1 MTIKQTAP
9 GMTGVP
15 NNKIDR
21 TLTMAAI
28 DEIKFA
34 STTVRNGMSD
44 VPVDPITIISATI
57 KK

>member
-28 DEIKFA
+28 EQMAKD
-34 STTVRNGMSD
+34 T
-44 VPVDPITIISATI
+44 
-57 KK
+57 